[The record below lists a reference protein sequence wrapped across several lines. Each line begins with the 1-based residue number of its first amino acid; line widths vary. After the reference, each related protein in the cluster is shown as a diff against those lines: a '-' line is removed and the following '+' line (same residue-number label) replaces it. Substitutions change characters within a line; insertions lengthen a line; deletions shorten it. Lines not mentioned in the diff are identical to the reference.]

1 MAKQSRKVVRYRR
14 PFRLQPG
21 IVILFL
27 TVIYVIIYLI
37 MFMSK
42 EQVSIYEVT
51 YGSTVESVKT
61 SYTGLAL
68 RDEEVYYA
76 DQSGYVNFYVREGSR
91 VSRLSTLYSIDENGT
106 VSSLLKSMSQ
116 DGSTL
121 SKEDLSSIKE
131 SIHRF
136 SINFDTSDFSALYD
150 FKYSLDAELME
161 AVTANMLDKVYESVE
176 KNAFSVVTAPKTG
189 IVSYYIDKFE
199 SFRSP
204 DQITADL
211 FNQDNYAKVNLSS
224 NNLVAAETPIYKII
238 GGEQW
243 KIVIPLTEA
252 EAEAYADR
260 TRVEITFK
268 ADDIS
273 TTGSFSIVK
282 NADGY
287 YGVISLNKYMIRYL
301 SERFIDIRISVDSDE
316 GLKIPKSAVF
326 DESFYLVPT
335 SYYCKGGDS
344 SDTYGFNM
352 EVFADDGTT
361 TLQFITPNIYYS
373 TDEYCYISKSA
384 VSNGDILVRPDS
396 NERYQIN
403 TTGTLQGVYQ
413 INSGYTAFKRIEVLS
428 ETNEY
433 YIVSD
438 STSGGLILYDH
449 ILLKKG
455 NFKENDVIY

>member
-68 RDEEVYYA
+68 RDETVYYA
-76 DQSGYVNFYVREGSR
+76 DQTGYVNFYVREGSR
-91 VSRLSTLYSIDENGT
+91 VSKLSTLYSIDESGS
-106 VSSLLKSMSQ
+106 VASLLKMMSQ
-116 DGSTL
+116 DGNTL
-121 SKEDLSSIKE
+121 SSEDLSSIKE

-136 SINFDTSDFSALYD
+136 CINFDPSDFSTLYD
-150 FKYSLDAELME
+150 FKYSLDSELLE
-161 AVTANMLDKVYESVE
+161 AVTANMLDKVYESID

-189 IVSYYIDKFE
+189 IVSYYIDGYE
-199 SFRSP
+199 SLQSP
-204 DQITADL
+204 DQMTADL
-211 FNQDNYAKVNLSS
+211 FNKDNYARVNLSS
-224 NNLVAAETPIYKII
+224 NALVAAETPLYKVA
-238 GGEQW
+238 GSEQW
-243 KIVIPLTEA
+243 KLVIPLTEA
-252 EAEAYADR
+252 EADAYADCSR
-260 TRVEITFK
+260 MEITFK
-268 ADDIS
+268 ADDIT
-273 TTGSFSIVK
+273 TTGYFSVVK

-301 SERFIDIRISVDSDE
+301 SERFIDINISVDSDD
-316 GLKIPKSAVF
+316 GLKIPKSSVF
-326 DESFYLVPT
+326 EESFYLVPT

-344 SDTYGFNM
+344 NDTYGFNK
-352 EVFADDGTT
+352 EIFADDGTT

-413 INSGYTAFKRIEVLS
+413 INSGYTAFKRIEILS
-428 ETNEY
+428 ETDKY
-433 YIVSD
+433 YIVSEN
-438 STSGGLILYDH
+438 TSNGLILYDH

-455 NFKENDVIY
+455 SFEENDVIY